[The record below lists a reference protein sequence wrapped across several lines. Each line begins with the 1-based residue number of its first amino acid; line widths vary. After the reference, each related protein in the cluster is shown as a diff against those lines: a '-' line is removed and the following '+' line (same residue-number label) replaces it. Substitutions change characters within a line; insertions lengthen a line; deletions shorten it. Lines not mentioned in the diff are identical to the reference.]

1 MAKAFSSFFY
11 HILNKLIMKI
21 LIRYNKNY
29 ECIIRRNVVKTLIMS
44 GKSATQLNNP
54 QEKVSFFN
62 LCVYVFVFGCF
73 IGYIVEI
80 LMVMINKG
88 HFVNKQGMIY
98 GPFNQVY
105 GFGALIFTIC
115 LYKFRNSNKYILF
128 IISSLVGGTFEYVCS
143 YSQAV
148 IFKSESWNYSRFPLS
163 FNGRTNPL
171 HAMFWGFLGLIF
183 ISLVIPQLIR
193 AINRI
198 PDKWVNVIAWC
209 LLIFMLLNMLI
220 SASAVLRQIERNK
233 GEEPDNSVDE
243 FLDKHYDDDYLK
255 KIYPNMKFI
264 K

>member
-1 MAKAFSSFFY
+1 M
-11 HILNKLIMKI
+11 
-21 LIRYNKNY
+21 
-29 ECIIRRNVVKTLIMS
+29 KTLIMS
-44 GKSATQLNNP
+44 DEGSTKVNNP
-54 QEKVSFFN
+54 QKKVGFFN

-105 GFGALIFTIC
+105 GLGALIFTIC
-115 LYKFRNSNKYILF
+115 LYKFRHSNRYILF
-128 IISSLVGGTFEYVCS
+128 IISSLVGGTFEYICS
-143 YSQAV
+143 YSQEV
-148 IFKSESWNYSRFPLS
+148 IFKSESWDYSTFPLS

-183 ISLVIPQLIR
+183 ISFVIPQIVR
-193 AINRI
+193 VINKI
-198 PDKWVNVIAWC
+198 PDKWVNVISRC

-220 SASAVLRQIERNK
+220 SAAAVLRQIERKN
-233 GEEPDNSVDE
+233 GDEPSNSVEE
-243 FLDKHYDDDYLK
+243 FLDKQYNDDYLK